1 MTYTMD
7 VVYAYD
13 GLFHHYDHYENV
25 PWSVVRQF
33 LGNDG
38 KIGLW
43 TRKIYINGEEVS
55 E

>member
-1 MTYTMD
+1 MTYMMD

-33 LGNDG
+33 INGSEP
-38 KIGLW
+38 GLW
-43 TRKIYINGEEVS
+43 TRKVYVNGQEVS